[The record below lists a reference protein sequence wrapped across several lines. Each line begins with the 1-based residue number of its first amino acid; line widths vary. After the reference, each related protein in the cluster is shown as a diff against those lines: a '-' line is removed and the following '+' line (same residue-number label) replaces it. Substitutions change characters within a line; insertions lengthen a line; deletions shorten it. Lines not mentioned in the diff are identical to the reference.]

1 MAEDKY
7 SKARKARGLRKT
19 ILSPDNEPDTLK
31 RAREEVRN
39 ARGIETIKTGGKIM
53 AGCGGK
59 KMKKGGM
66 AKKGM
71 HMMAD
76 GTMMKDSEHKGM
88 KKPTKKKMKSGGMV
102 KRDGCATKG
111 KTKGRMV

>member
-1 MAEDKY
+1 
-7 SKARKARGLRKT
+7 
-19 ILSPDNEPDTLK
+19 
-31 RAREEVRN
+31 
-39 ARGIETIKTGGKIM
+39 M

-71 HMMAD
+71 HMMPD

-102 KRDGCATKG
+102 KRDGCAMRG